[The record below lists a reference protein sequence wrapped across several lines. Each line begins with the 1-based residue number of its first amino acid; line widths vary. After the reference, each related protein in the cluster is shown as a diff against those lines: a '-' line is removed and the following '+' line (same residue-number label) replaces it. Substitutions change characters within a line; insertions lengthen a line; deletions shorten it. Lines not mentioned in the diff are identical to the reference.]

1 MFLLSGLGIF
11 FSILLLGYNK
21 GYKSANI
28 YLGLFL
34 LGFNI
39 ITLTHYFYIY
49 NTSREF
55 LAFVLSVPLNG
66 LAFAVGPLSFLYVRS
81 VLTDNTYFT
90 KFDWVH
96 FIVFAIIFFGRLP
109 FNLESWESK
118 LLSADEIIS
127 NAWKSL
133 SYSKLNSFLPLR
145 TNYALKGL
153 HFSIYLLAI
162 WYLIIRTKFKKST
175 LNEYPKQVK
184 IISNWLLFF
193 AFMVSL
199 LFVFFALIILIFLNA
214 QDKNNFQYEGNILF
228 SLVFIGFL
236 ILILGLVL
244 YPQILYGIPLERKS
258 LIITANESSVPEKIK
273 METISFDEDYIEK
286 IKLLLLN
293 WIEQKKYLDA
303 ESTTSSLS
311 KDIDLPNHHVTY
323 FFNNVNDEKYI
334 EWRNRK
340 RIEYA
345 MSLINSKEGYDKTIE
360 NLGKE
365 SGFKSYSAFIQSFK
379 QITGKLPK
387 YYIRDLKIQSLPVET
402 MHPSS
407 NLNHASSS
415 LQQVPSNVPSH

>member
-1 MFLLSGLGIF
+1 MLLLSGLGIF
-11 FSILLLGYNK
+11 FSILLLVYNK

-34 LGFNI
+34 FSFNI
-39 ITLTHYFYIY
+39 ITITHYFYIY
-49 NTSREF
+49 NNSKEF

-66 LAFAVGPLSFLYVRS
+66 LAFAIGPLAFLYVRS
-81 VLTDNTYFT
+81 VLTDNTYFS

-96 FIVFAIIFFGRLP
+96 FIVFAIIFVGRLP
-109 FNLESWESK
+109 FNLESWDSK

-127 NAWKSL
+127 NSWKSL
-133 SYSKLNSFLPLR
+133 SYTRLNTFLPLR
-145 TNYALKGL
+145 INYALKGL
-153 HFSIYLLAI
+153 HFLIYLLAI
-162 WYLIIRTKFKKST
+162 WSLILRTNFKKSK

-184 IISNWLLFF
+184 IVSNWLFF
-193 AFMVSL
+193 FTFMISIL
-199 LFVFFALIILIFLNA
+199 LIFFALIILIYLNA
-214 QDKNNFQYEGNILF
+214 QDKNNFEYQGNILF

-236 ILILGLVL
+236 ILIFGLVL
-244 YPQILYGIPLERKS
+244 YPRILYGIPLERES
-258 LIITANESSVPEKIK
+258 LTINANHPSVNEKGKI
-273 METISFDEDYIEK
+273 ETIAFDEDYIEK
-286 IKLLLLN
+286 IRLVLLN

-303 ESTTSSLS
+303 ESTTYSLS
-311 KDIDLPNHHVTY
+311 KDIDLPHHHVTY

-345 MSLINSKEGYDKTIE
+345 IDLINSKKGFNKTIE

-387 YYIRDLKIQSLPVET
+387 DYIKDLNS
-402 MHPSS
+402 
-407 NLNHASSS
+407 
-415 LQQVPSNVPSH
+415 

>member
-1 MFLLSGLGIF
+1 MLLLSGLGIF
-11 FSILLLGYNK
+11 FSILLLVYNK

-34 LGFNI
+34 FSFNI
-39 ITLTHYFYIY
+39 ITITHYFYIY
-49 NTSREF
+49 NNSKEF

-66 LAFAVGPLSFLYVRS
+66 LAFAIGPLAFLYVRS

-96 FIVFAIIFFGRLP
+96 FIVFAIIFIGRLP

-133 SYSKLNSFLPLR
+133 SYTRLNTFLPLR
-145 TNYALKGL
+145 INYALKGL
-153 HFSIYLLAI
+153 HFLIYLLAI
-162 WYLIIRTKFKKST
+162 WSLILRTKFKKST

-184 IISNWLLFF
+184 IVSNWLFF
-193 AFMVSL
+193 FTFMVSVL
-199 LFVFFALIILIFLNA
+199 LIFFALIILIYLNA
-214 QDKNNFQYEGNILF
+214 QDKNNFEYEGNILF

-236 ILILGLVL
+236 ILILGLFL
-244 YPQILYGIPLERKS
+244 YPRILYGIPLEREP
-258 LIITANESSVPEKIK
+258 LIVNANEASVPGKEK

-286 IKLLLLN
+286 IRLVLLN

-303 ESTTSSLS
+303 ESTMYSLS
-311 KDIDLPNHHVTY
+311 KHIDLPIHHVTY

-334 EWRNRK
+334 EWRNRM

-345 MSLINSKEGYDKTIE
+345 MSLINSKKGFNKTIE

-387 YYIRDLKIQSLPVET
+387 YYIKDLKS
-402 MHPSS
+402 
-407 NLNHASSS
+407 
-415 LQQVPSNVPSH
+415 